1 MEVMISETYRVED
14 IITSFGIFL
23 DDEVEAEDEYEAKE
37 LVLNEIIDNI
47 GNYIEIEVEELQNG
61 SDDNE

>member
-1 MEVMISETYRVED
+1 MKTYKVED

-23 DDEVEAEDEYEAKE
+23 DDEIEAKDEYDAKE
-37 LVLNEIIDNI
+37 QVLNEIIDNI

-61 SDDNE
+61 SDEE